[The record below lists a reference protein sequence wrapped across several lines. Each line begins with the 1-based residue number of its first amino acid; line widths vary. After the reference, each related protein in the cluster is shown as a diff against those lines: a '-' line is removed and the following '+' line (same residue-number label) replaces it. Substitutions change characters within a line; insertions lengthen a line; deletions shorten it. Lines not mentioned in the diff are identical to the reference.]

1 MPRCI
6 FCDRDVPHAIS
17 KERPE
22 RSLCLDCLVEMK
34 RFELQNSHEVL
45 QRLLPNRVIEAM
57 KRLREIGPSQS
68 LNQDQQ
74 AQMLRDLQT
83 VKEMFPF

>member
-6 FCDRDVPHAIS
+6 FCDRNVPHSIC

-34 RFELQNSHEVL
+34 RFELQNAHEVMH
-45 QRLLPNRVIEAM
+45 RVVPERVIDAM
-57 KRLREIGPSQS
+57 ARLKSVDPSRAMS
-68 LNQDQQ
+68 PEQQ
-74 AQMLRDLQT
+74 AQMFRDLQI
-83 VKEMFPF
+83 VREVFPF